1 MARQRKV
8 AKLLL
13 REAYVFDDL
22 FEKRPRDVADVHGDG
37 GEHLSR
43 DRIGEV
49 AVARFADSC
58 SKLKPG

>member
-1 MARQRKV
+1 MIF
-8 AKLLL
+8 L
-13 REAYVFDDL
+13 RSDL
-22 FEKRPRDVADVHGDG
+22 AMSPTYGDG